1 MDNTDRHTRMLNSYA
16 SEKAKEK
23 KLKVL
28 QRNKDSVEAYGN
40 GTTGYTVKE
49 GSNAGKVLNHIKV
62 DKKKKYCNHKGGDIP
77 ILPPVRH
84 L

>member
-23 KLKVL
+23 KLNAL
-28 QRNKDSVEAYGN
+28 LRNKVGVEAYGN

-49 GSNAGKVLNHIKV
+49 GSNAGKVLKHIKTE
-62 DKKKKYCNHKGGDIP
+62 KNT
-77 ILPPVRH
+77 L
-84 L
+84 

>member
-23 KLKVL
+23 KLRVL

-62 DKKKKYCNHKGGDIP
+62 DKKV
-77 ILPPVRH
+77 L
-84 L
+84 

>member
-23 KLKVL
+23 KLNFL
-28 QRNKDSVEAYGN
+28 LRNKDGVEAYGN

-49 GSNAGKVLNHIKV
+49 GSNAGKVLKHIKT
-62 DKKKKYCNHKGGDIP
+62 DKNT
-77 ILPPVRH
+77 L
-84 L
+84 

>member
-23 KLKVL
+23 KLNVL
-28 QRNKDSVEAYGN
+28 LRKKDGVEAYGN

-49 GSNAGKVLNHIKV
+49 GPNAGKVLKHIKTE
-62 DKKKKYCNHKGGDIP
+62 KNT
-77 ILPPVRH
+77 L
-84 L
+84 